1 MEFERP
7 RGTRDFLFEE
17 MRERKHAEDI
27 LRNVF
32 ENYGFG
38 EVQTPLFEDLKLFT
52 TKSGEEIVDQL
63 YNFKDKGDRDLA
75 LRPEIT
81 APIARL
87 YLNELQKTSKPIKIY
102 YYGSCFRYERPQKG
116 RFRQFWQFGCE
127 LIGAKTP
134 EGEAEVI
141 AMCNNAIEELGITT
155 AEFNVNHLGIIRG
168 LFAHFDIDTTTQ
180 REIMVV
186 IDKGDKELLKESL
199 VGDNP
204 IIKDKPELNEVLFK
218 LMDMVGDSSI
228 IADIE
233 ELGITTAEFN
243 VNHLG
248 IIRGLFAHFDID
260 TATQREIMVVIDK
273 GDKELLKESL
283 VGDNPIIK
291 DKPELNEVLF
301 KLMDM
306 VGDSSIIA
314 DIRDLVAPYEETQEA
329 LEEFEELVKT
339 LESFQVFN
347 YKLNLG
353 VARGLD
359 YYTGIVFEVYVEGLG
374 AQKQVCGGGTYN
386 LVKLFGGEDVVSTG
400 FALGFDRLMN
410 AIEELNGKPELE
422 PIVSTYVAAIS
433 DSTRHDAFNIAQ
445 TLRKADIPTEVDLSR
460 KKFKKI
466 LAYANKI
473 DVKYTVLVG
482 ERDLEE
488 GKVTVKDMLSGEQEL
503 VAIDEVVEY
512 IKDKLYN

>member
-168 LFAHFDIDTTTQ
+168 LFAHFDIDT
-180 REIMVV
+180 
-186 IDKGDKELLKESL
+186 
-199 VGDNP
+199 
-204 IIKDKPELNEVLFK
+204 
-218 LMDMVGDSSI
+218 
-228 IADIE
+228 
-233 ELGITTAEFN
+233 
-243 VNHLG
+243 
-248 IIRGLFAHFDID
+248 
-260 TATQREIMVVIDK
+260 ATQREI
-273 GDKELLKESL
+273 
-283 VGDNPIIK
+283 
-291 DKPELNEVLF
+291 
-301 KLMDM
+301 
-306 VGDSSIIA
+306 
-314 DIRDLVAPYEETQEA
+314 IREIR
-329 LEEFEELVKT
+329 
-339 LESFQVFN
+339 N
-347 YKLNLG
+347 Y
-353 VARGLD
+353 
-359 YYTGIVFEVYVEGLG
+359 
-374 AQKQVCGGGTYN
+374 
-386 LVKLFGGEDVVSTG
+386 
-400 FALGFDRLMN
+400 
-410 AIEELNGKPELE
+410 
-422 PIVSTYVAAIS
+422 
-433 DSTRHDAFNIAQ
+433 
-445 TLRKADIPTEVDLSR
+445 
-460 KKFKKI
+460 
-466 LAYANKI
+466 
-473 DVKYTVLVG
+473 
-482 ERDLEE
+482 
-488 GKVTVKDMLSGEQEL
+488 
-503 VAIDEVVEY
+503 
-512 IKDKLYN
+512 

>member
-17 MRERKHAEDI
+17 MRQRKEAENT
-27 LRNVF
+27 LRRVF

-63 YNFKDKGDRDLA
+63 YNFKDKGGRDLT

-81 APIARL
+81 APISRL
-87 YLNELQKTSKPIKIY
+87 YLNEKQKSAKPIKLY

-127 LIGAKTP
+127 LIGAKSP

-141 AMCNNAIEELGITT
+141 AMCNSSLEALGITT
-155 AEFNVNHLGIIRG
+155 AEINVNHLGIIRG
-168 LFAHFDIDTTTQ
+168 LFKHFDIDEATQ
-180 REIMVV
+180 REIMIV

-199 VGDNP
+199 IGENP
-204 IIKDKPELNEVLFK
+204 IIKDNSELNEVLLK
-218 LMDMVGDSSI
+218 LIDMVGDSSI
-228 IADIE
+228 IKDIE
-233 ELGITTAEFN
+233 EL
-243 VNHLG
+243 V
-248 IIRGLFAHFDID
+248 
-260 TATQREIMVVIDK
+260 
-273 GDKELLKESL
+273 S
-283 VGDNPIIK
+283 
-291 DKPELNEVLF
+291 
-301 KLMDM
+301 
-306 VGDSSIIA
+306 
-314 DIRDLVAPYEETQEA
+314 PYEEARDA
-329 LEEFEELVKT
+329 LEEFKELVDT
-339 LESFQVFN
+339 LKSFQVTN

-359 YYTGIVFEVYVEGLG
+359 YYTGIVFEVYVQGLG

-386 LVKLFGGEDVVSTG
+386 LVKLFGGEDVASTG

-410 AIEELNGKPELE
+410 AIEELGGKKEL
-422 PIVSTYVAAIS
+422 PPMVNTYVAAIS
-433 DSTRHDAFNIAQ
+433 DSTRQKAFEITQN
-445 TLRKADIPTEVDLSR
+445 LRNADIPTEVDLSR

-466 LAYANKI
+466 LSYANKLN
-473 DVKYTVLVG
+473 VKNVVLVG

-488 GKVTVKDMLSGEQEL
+488 GNVTVKDMESGEQEI
-503 VAIDEVVEY
+503 VAVEDVAEY
-512 IKDKLYN
+512 IKSNL